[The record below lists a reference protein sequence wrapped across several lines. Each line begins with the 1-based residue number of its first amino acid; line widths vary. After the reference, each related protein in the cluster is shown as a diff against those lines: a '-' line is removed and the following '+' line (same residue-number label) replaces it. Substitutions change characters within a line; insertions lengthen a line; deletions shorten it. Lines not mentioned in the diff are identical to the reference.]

1 LIFLS
6 DWNSGYT
13 ITESLK
19 QKKQG
24 LISKNRQYVHLSQE
38 QETATTVGRRRD
50 DNPVVLSIDALAA
63 WKDGVKFYH
72 GNEMIWLA
80 DSIPANYISTN

>member
-1 LIFLS
+1 MEVFIEKRIVS
-6 DWNSGYT
+6 NGASKGRM
-13 ITESLK
+13 ITPLF
-19 QKKQG
+19 
-24 LISKNRQYVHLSQE
+24 
-38 QETATTVGRRRD
+38 
-50 DNPVVLSIDALAA
+50 LSIDALAA